1 MNLAPEPLGFRCG
14 GSSPPLSLLIP
25 ASSPLYAPLRLFR
38 VSFYAYR
45 ALPYH
50 VLLPKERHIRSFGG
64 VFESRPLSAQIHLT
78 SELLRTL

>member
-1 MNLAPEPLGFRCG
+1 M
-14 GSSPPLSLLIP
+14 LS
-25 ASSPLYAPLRLFR
+25 R
-38 VSFYAYR
+38 VSFNAYR

-50 VLLPKERHIRSFGG
+50 NPLPKERHIRSFGG

>member
-1 MNLAPEPLGFRCG
+1 M
-14 GSSPPLSLLIP
+14 LS
-25 ASSPLYAPLRLFR
+25 R
-38 VSFYAYR
+38 VSFNAYR

-50 VLLPKERHIRSFGG
+50 VYPKGAYIPSFGN

>member
-1 MNLAPEPLGFRCG
+1 MGD
-14 GSSPPLSLLIP
+14 PPPHYRVLIP
-25 ASSPLYAPLRLFR
+25 ASSPLYAPLMLSR
-38 VSFYAYR
+38 VSFNAYR

-50 VLLPKERHIRSFGG
+50 NPLPKERHIRSFGG